1 MRPKLRP
8 TVAFLIASVATLL
21 AAAPANAQR
30 LYDPTAN
37 AAMAVDSALA
47 LARVDHKRVL
57 LEFGADWCLDCWV
70 LDRLFHQPTV
80 APYLR
85 DHYHVVKVDVGQFD
99 RNLKLV
105 AKYGNAIEGGV
116 PALVVLTPT
125 GQRVVATRNGEVE
138 AAHNLTAAAVLRLL
152 QTWATATPP

>member
-70 LDRLFHQPTV
+70 LDRLFRQPEV
-80 APYLR
+80 QPYLR
-85 DHYHVVKVDVGQFD
+85 SHYHVVRIDIGQGE
-99 RNLKLV
+99 RNGKLV
-105 AKYGNAIEGGV
+105 AKYGNPIEGGV
-116 PALVVLTPT
+116 PALVVLTST
-125 GQRVVATRNGEVE
+125 GQRVAATRNGEVE
-138 AAHNLTAAAVLRLL
+138 AAHRLTPAAVLAML
-152 QTWATATPP
+152 QTWATATP

>member
-1 MRPKLRP
+1 MRSIFRP
-8 TVAFLIASVATLL
+8 RLVLL
-21 AAAPANAQR
+21 AAALTAGLASAPAGAQR

-37 AAMAVDSALA
+37 ASTAVDSALA

-70 LDRLFHQPTV
+70 LDRLFHQPAV
-80 APYLR
+80 YPYLR
-85 DHYHVVKVDVGQFD
+85 SHYHVVKVDVGQFD

-105 AKYGNAIEGGV
+105 AKYGNAIQGGV

-125 GQRVVATRNGEVE
+125 GQRVVATSNGEVE
-138 AAHNLTAAAVLRLL
+138 AAHNLTAPAVLRLL
-152 QTWATATPP
+152 QTWATADPP

>member
-1 MRPKLRP
+1 MLPMLRSRLVILAAALG
-8 TVAFLIASVATLL
+8 VAL
-21 AAAPANAQR
+21 AAAPARAQR

-37 AAMAVDSALA
+37 AVAAVDSALA

-70 LDRLFHQPTV
+70 LDRLFHQPGV

-85 DHYHVVKVDVGQFD
+85 EHYHVVRVDVGQFD

-125 GQRVVATRNGEVE
+125 GQRVVATSNGEVE
-138 AAHNLTAAAVLRLL
+138 AAHNLTPAAVLRML
-152 QTWATATPP
+152 QTWATATP